1 MVLHNINFSLTT
13 EQVAHLNDAL
23 QEHYD
28 ANQDAM
34 GSKGFESEYPALK
47 KQCDALQIMINSI
60 ENIVSEV
67 EHAK

>member
-1 MVLHNINFSLTT
+1 MVLHNITFSLTT

-28 ANQDAM
+28 ANQDALN
-34 GSKGFESEYPALK
+34 SKGFENEYTALK

-60 ENIVSEV
+60 KNIVSEV
-67 EHAK
+67 DYAK